1 MLTAPKAS
9 KIPHP
14 HTLHG
19 DVRPDDYYW
28 LRERDNPSVIAHLE
42 AENQYADAVMAPLE
56 SFVDT
61 LSREMRSHMAESD
74 TTVPVQDGPY
84 FYYTRTVEGQQY
96 PIYAR
101 RRAASREAFV
111 SAPEEVLLDQNERA
125 VGKAFLNIT
134 VVRPS
139 PDHRRLAFLENDTG
153 TDRYTLYV
161 KDLQT
166 GALLPDV
173 IPDVFLYGSL
183 AWSRNGSHLFYV
195 TTDAAQRPYR
205 LYRHRLGQTGPD
217 DLLYEEADQTF
228 TVHLRT
234 ARSGRYLF
242 LVTASKTTTEIRF
255 LPTDSPDDAF
265 TVIRPRTRGVEYDV
279 EHWQDAFVMLTNEDG
294 QNFAL
299 KRCPVDRLARGEWET
314 VLASSLTRY
323 LQDLAPFASHLVIG
337 GREGGLSQVWTYDGN
352 DLRQLTWDEP
362 LYTVG
367 LYDNR
372 SYDTDEVLLSFESLL
387 TPQTVYG
394 LSLATGERTCLKRQ
408 PVPHYD
414 PDQYQE
420 ERLWATASDGARIPI
435 SMVYRRD
442 LRRPGSPAPLWLY
455 GYGSYGASSDPVF
468 RPNALVL
475 LDRGVIFAI
484 AHVRGG
490 SEMGRAWYD
499 HGKLLEKRNTF
510 TDFIA
515 VAEELVRA
523 GVTRPDRLVA
533 EGRSAGGLLMGAV
546 TNLRPDLFAVVV
558 AGVPFVDVVTTMLD
572 DSIPLTSLEWE
583 EWGNPADRAYYAY
596 MKSYSPYDNV
606 TAQAYP
612 HIVVTTGLNDPRVGY
627 FEPAKWVQ
635 RLRDVKT
642 DHHDLILK
650 IHMGAGHGGSSGR
663 YDRLRELAMQ
673 YAFALAR
680 VGVEV

>member
-1 MLTAPKAS
+1 MIPPKAA

-28 LRERDNPSVIAHLE
+28 LRERENPAVIAHLT
-42 AENQYADAVMAPLE
+42 AENEYADSVVAPLE
-56 SFVDT
+56 PFVAT
-61 LSREMRSHMAESD
+61 LADEMRSHMEEND
-74 TTVPVQDGPY
+74 TSVPVQDGPY
-84 FYYTRTVEGQQY
+84 FYYTRTREGQQY

-101 RRAASREAFV
+101 RRAPSREALDA
-111 SAPEEVLLDQNERA
+111 APEDVLLDQNERA
-125 VGKAFLNIT
+125 AGKAFLSIT
-134 VVRPS
+134 VVQPS
-139 PDHRRLAFLENDTG
+139 PDHRLLAFLENDTG

-166 GALLPDV
+166 GALLSDV

-183 AWSRNGSHLFYV
+183 AWSLDGSCLFYV

-205 LYRHRLGQTGPD
+205 LYRHRLGNTEPD
-217 DLLYEEADQTF
+217 ALLYEETDNTF

-242 LVTASKTTTEIRF
+242 LVTASSTTSEIHV
-255 LPTDSPDDAF
+255 LPADSPNGTW
-265 TVIRPRTRGVEYDV
+265 TVVRPRTHGIEYDV

-294 QNFAL
+294 QNFSL
-299 KRCPVDRLARGEWET
+299 RRCPVDRVGQGRWDT
-314 VLASSLTRY
+314 VLESSPTRY
-323 LQDLAPFASHLVIG
+323 LQNMAPFSSHLVIS
-337 GREGGLSQVWTYDGN
+337 GREGGLTQIWTYDGAE
-352 DLRQLTWDEP
+352 LHQLTWDEP
-362 LYTVG
+362 LYTVD

-372 SYDTDEVLLSFESLL
+372 AYVTDEVLVSFESLV
-387 TPQTVYG
+387 TPPTVYG
-394 LSLATGERTCLKRQ
+394 LSLATGERTQLKRQ

-414 PDQYQE
+414 SSRYHE
-420 ERLWATASDGARIPI
+420 ERVWATASDGERIPI
-435 SMVYRRD
+435 SLVYRPD
-442 LRRPGSPAPLWLY
+442 LRHPGAPSPVWLY
-455 GYGSYGASSDPVF
+455 GYGSYGATSDPEF
-468 RPNALVL
+468 RANALVL

-515 VAEELVRA
+515 AGEELVRS
-523 GVTRPDRLVA
+523 GLTRPEMLVA

-546 TNLRPDLFAVVV
+546 TNLQPDLFAVVV

-583 EWGNPADRAYYAY
+583 EWGNPADSTYYAY

-606 TAQAYP
+606 TNKAYP

-635 RLRDVKT
+635 RLRELKT
-642 DHHDLILK
+642 DQHDIILK
-650 IHMGAGHGGSSGR
+650 THMGAGHGGSSGR
-663 YDRLRELAMQ
+663 YDRQRELAMQ

-680 VGVEV
+680 IGVDS

>member
-1 MLTAPKAS
+1 
-9 KIPHP
+9 
-14 HTLHG
+14 
-19 DVRPDDYYW
+19 
-28 LRERDNPSVIAHLE
+28 
-42 AENQYADAVMAPLE
+42 
-56 SFVDT
+56 
-61 LSREMRSHMAESD
+61 
-74 TTVPVQDGPY
+74 
-84 FYYTRTVEGQQY
+84 
-96 PIYAR
+96 
-101 RRAASREAFV
+101 
-111 SAPEEVLLDQNERA
+111 
-125 VGKAFLNIT
+125 
-134 VVRPS
+134 
-139 PDHRRLAFLENDTG
+139 
-153 TDRYTLYV
+153 
-161 KDLQT
+161 
-166 GALLPDV
+166 
-173 IPDVFLYGSL
+173 
-183 AWSRNGSHLFYV
+183 
-195 TTDAAQRPYR
+195 
-205 LYRHRLGQTGPD
+205 
-217 DLLYEEADQTF
+217 
-228 TVHLRT
+228 
-234 ARSGRYLF
+234 
-242 LVTASKTTTEIRF
+242 
-255 LPTDSPDDAF
+255 
-265 TVIRPRTRGVEYDV
+265 
-279 EHWQDAFVMLTNEDG
+279 
-294 QNFAL
+294 
-299 KRCPVDRLARGEWET
+299 
-314 VLASSLTRY
+314 
-323 LQDLAPFASHLVIG
+323 
-337 GREGGLSQVWTYDGN
+337 
-352 DLRQLTWDEP
+352 
-362 LYTVG
+362 
-367 LYDNR
+367 
-372 SYDTDEVLLSFESLL
+372 
-387 TPQTVYG
+387 
-394 LSLATGERTCLKRQ
+394 
-408 PVPHYD
+408 
-414 PDQYQE
+414 
-420 ERLWATASDGARIPI
+420 
-435 SMVYRRD
+435 
-442 LRRPGSPAPLWLY
+442 
-455 GYGSYGASSDPVF
+455 
-468 RPNALVL
+468 VL